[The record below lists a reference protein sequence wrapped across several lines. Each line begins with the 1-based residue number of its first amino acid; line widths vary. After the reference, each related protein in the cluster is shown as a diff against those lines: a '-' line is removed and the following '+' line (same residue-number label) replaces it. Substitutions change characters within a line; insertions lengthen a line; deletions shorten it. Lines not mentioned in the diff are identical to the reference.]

1 MTSLLCLEGDA
12 GLTVTSPGFILKPC
26 CSRGTQHMCARTPS
40 PHPPTLT
47 PHSPLPVHFQGEN
60 MQSATIVQT
69 KTAEENR
76 ANEGIKMHPWRHVF
90 LYLSLWP
97 SSSRL
102 PNRSCLSL
110 HFSSNCISWP
120 DAGPSDDNMDAHL
133 PLFRIRGI
141 KTLNVEILLS
151 YSNSLAPWQAFWQN
165 TGLNQD
171 IKCDTEMM
179 IEKISTLLKPGQQK
193 F

>member
-12 GLTVTSPGFILKPC
+12 EWSHSHITGFHFGSCKRAFARDGSPGLPVPISLGRIANPDAQGEHNTC
-26 CSRGTQHMCARTPS
+26 VHAPPPH
-40 PHPPTLT
+40 PHPPL
-47 PHSPLPVHFQGEN
+47 PLPMHFQGEN

-97 SSSRL
+97 SSSRPPL
-102 PNRSCLSL
+102 HRSCLSL

-133 PLFRIRGI
+133 PLFRIREL
-141 KTLNVEILLS
+141 KTLNVEILSS
-151 YSNSLAPWQAFWQN
+151 YSNSLAP
-165 TGLNQD
+165 
-171 IKCDTEMM
+171 
-179 IEKISTLLKPGQQK
+179 
-193 F
+193 

>member
-1 MTSLLCLEGDA
+1 MVSKSHHQVPFWLLQK
-12 GLTVTSPGFILKPC
+12 GLCERWQSWPSCAHLIGRNSKPC
-26 CSRGTQHMCARTPS
+26 CSRGTQHMCARTPN
-40 PHPPTLT
+40 PHPP
-47 PHSPLPVHFQGEN
+47 LPAHFQGEN

-97 SSSRL
+97 SSSCL
-102 PNRSCLSL
+102 PHRSCLSL

-133 PLFRIRGI
+133 PLFRIREL
-141 KTLNVEILLS
+141 KTLNVEILSS
-151 YSNSLAPWQAFWQN
+151 YSNSLAP
-165 TGLNQD
+165 
-171 IKCDTEMM
+171 
-179 IEKISTLLKPGQQK
+179 
-193 F
+193 